1 MSPERSL
8 QSALLRVGL
17 ASSNAVDDCY
27 ASAPRYAT
35 LSQDQ
40 KGIVVDGYEL
50 RKWKEN
56 QNDTLWK
63 CRRNRGTCKCVIKT
77 DNTTL
82 SILSTNHRHNHEP
95 KTITPIIYNIS
106 LTSQWEHFTNRRER
120 KGLRID
126 NFVYYKSRENSGIIT
141 WRCSDRV
148 CGASVETDEALSY
161 RLVKNGSHSH
171 PPRSDEFFI
180 SAQVSHG
187 VKRRI
192 SLDPSE
198 RPQKAVDVS
207 IKKIPAESLHG
218 VNIKRFT
225 YVAKKKKSSKKPPQ
239 PRSTRALSEAWI
251 QLMLDDDRNKVEG
264 AELVLDVYDD
274 IVMLGSSMSLMLLQ
288 QNNSQLFCDGTF
300 KFAPRGYFQLYSIH
314 VLIETVYTPVVY
326 FLLQNKNYGSYV
338 TMFKML
344 KRHCPDL

>member
-1 MSPERSL
+1 MTKELKNRKPLYSLQFLLCLFSSAVSPERSL

-95 KTITPIIYNIS
+95 KTITPIVYNIS

-126 NFVYYKSRENSGIIT
+126 NFAYYKNRENSGIIT
-141 WRCSDRV
+141 WLCSDRV

-207 IKKIPAESLHG
+207 IKKIPTESLHG

-239 PRSTRALSEAWI
+239 PRSTRALS
-251 QLMLDDDRNKVEG
+251 L
-264 AELVLDVYDD
+264 ELVFRVPRPCLKH
-274 IVMLGSSMSLMLLQ
+274 GSS
-288 QNNSQLFCDGTF
+288 
-300 KFAPRGYFQLYSIH
+300 
-314 VLIETVYTPVVY
+314 
-326 FLLQNKNYGSYV
+326 
-338 TMFKML
+338 
-344 KRHCPDL
+344 